1 MWRDQ
6 AYLLDMLIAAR
17 RAQRFS
23 TGLTWQEFNASELH
37 QLAIMKALETVGEAA
52 RKVSDEAKAAHP
64 TIPWTDVIGM
74 RNRLIHD
81 YFRLD
86 LRKIWDTVQQDVP
99 KLIALLEPIV
109 PPETS

>member
-1 MWRDQ
+1 MS
-6 AYLLDMLIAAR
+6 LNVAR
-17 RAQRFS
+17 HDKGKSRSAQVGNPLGE
-23 TGLTWQEFNASELH
+23 GLGS
-37 QLAIMKALETVGEAA
+37 GA
-52 RKVSDEAKAAHP
+52 RTNGNRTLTP
-64 TIPWTDVIGM
+64 TPPPYIVGM

-86 LRKIWDTVQQDVP
+86 LRKIWDTAQQDVP